1 MTAGIKSE
9 EKYAVVTGASRG
21 LGKAF
26 SFELAKKKINIIL
39 VSLPHQNL
47 SDLSH
52 YLSERFGVKTAY
64 YETDLSVIGNVLE
77 LTRWINENYQV
88 HILINNAG
96 IGGSK
101 RFLDAE
107 VDYINSI
114 MQLNIMCTSVITH
127 QLLPNLIRQKEAYIL
142 NISSMAAFL
151 PMGYKTVYPASK
163 SFIHAFSLG
172 LYAELKDMNVNV
184 SVAYPGVMKTNGDVT
199 TRITSQ
205 GFFGRLTLLE
215 PEWVANYCLRQL
227 FKKHRVIVLNPVIGA
242 ILRMTPNWIKLPLL
256 SRAMKKEAEL

>member
-1 MTAGIKSE
+1 MTAGLKSE
-9 EKYAVVTGASRG
+9 EQYAVVTGASRG

-26 SFELAKKKINIIL
+26 SIELAKQKINIIL
-39 VSLPHQNL
+39 ISLPHQNL
-47 SDLSH
+47 PVLSH
-52 YLSERFGVKTAY
+52 QLSAEYGVKTAY
-64 YETDLSVIGNVLE
+64 YETDLSVMSNVME
-77 LTRWINENYQV
+77 LTRWINENYNV
-88 HILINNAG
+88 KILINNAG

-101 RFLDAE
+101 RFVDAE

-114 MQLNIMCTSVITH
+114 MQVNIMCTSIITH

-151 PMGYKTVYPASK
+151 PIGYKTVYPASK
-163 SFIHAFSLG
+163 SFIHSFSLG
-172 LYAELKDMNVNV
+172 LYTELKEQNVYV

-215 PEWVANYCLRQL
+215 PEQVANYCLRQL
-227 FKKHRVIVLNPVIGA
+227 FKKHRVIVLNPVIGV
-242 ILRMTPNWIKLPLL
+242 ILRMLPNWIKLPLL
-256 SRAMKKEAEL
+256 TRAMKREAEL

>member
-1 MTAGIKSE
+1 MAERLKSV

-26 SFELAKKKINIIL
+26 SIELAKQNYNLIL
-39 VSLPHQNL
+39 VSLPYQNL

-52 YLSERFGVKTAY
+52 HLYQRYGIKTAY
-64 YETDLSVIGNVLE
+64 YETDLSVMDNVLE
-77 LTRWINENYQV
+77 LTRWINENFNV
-88 HILINNAG
+88 TILINNAG

-101 RFLDAE
+101 RFMDAE
-107 VDYINSI
+107 VEYINSI
-114 MQLNIMCTSVITH
+114 MQVNIMSTSIITH
-127 QLLPNLIRQKEAYIL
+127 QLLPNLIRQKEGYIL

-151 PMGYKTVYPASK
+151 PIGYKTVYPASK
-163 SFIHAFSLG
+163 SFIHSFSLG
-172 LYAELKDMNVNV
+172 LYTELKEQNVYV

-215 PEWVANYCLRQL
+215 PEQVASYCLRQL
-227 FKKHRVIVLNPVIGA
+227 FKKHRVIVLNPVVGV
-242 ILRMTPNWIKLPLL
+242 ILRMLPNWIKLPLL
-256 SRAMKKEAEL
+256 TRAMKKEAEL

>member
-1 MTAGIKSE
+1 MTEGENSVDH
-9 EKYAVVTGASRG
+9 YAVVTGASRG

-26 SFELAKKKINIIL
+26 SIELAKQNINIIL
-39 VSLPHQNL
+39 VSLPFQNL

-52 YLSERFGVKTAY
+52 YLSQKYGVKTAF
-64 YETDLSVIGNVLE
+64 YETDLSVMANVLE
-77 LTRWINENYQV
+77 LTRWINENFNV
-88 HILINNAG
+88 NILINNAG

-101 RFLDAE
+101 RFIDAE

-114 MQLNIMCTSVITH
+114 MQLNIVSTSVITH
-127 QLLPNLIRQKEAYIL
+127 QLLPNLIRQKGAYIL

-151 PMGYKTVYPASK
+151 PIGYKTVYPASK
-163 SFIHAFSLG
+163 SFIHSFSLS
-172 LYAELKDMNVNV
+172 LYTELKDLNVNV

-215 PEWVANYCLRQL
+215 PDRVASYCLRQL
-227 FKKHRVIVLNPVIGA
+227 FKKKRVIVLNPVVST
-242 ILRMTPNWIKLPLL
+242 ILRMLPNWIKLPLL
-256 SRAMKKEAEL
+256 TRAMKKEAEL

>member
-1 MTAGIKSE
+1 MPPRQKSE
-9 EKYAVVTGASRG
+9 EQYAVVTGASRG

-26 SFELAKKKINIIL
+26 SIELAKQKINIIL
-39 VSLPHQNL
+39 VSLPYQNL

-52 YLSERFGVKTAY
+52 HLSQKYGIKTAF
-64 YETDLSVIGNVLE
+64 YEMDLSVMDNVLE
-77 LTRWINENYQV
+77 LTRQINEHFNV
-88 HILINNAG
+88 NILINNAG

-101 RFLDAE
+101 RFVDAE
-107 VDYINSI
+107 VEYINSI
-114 MQLNIMCTSVITH
+114 MQLNIVSTSVITH

-151 PMGYKTVYPASK
+151 PIGYKTVYPASK
-163 SFIHAFSLG
+163 SFIHSFSLG
-172 LYAELKDMNVNV
+172 LYTELKDLNVYV

-215 PEWVANYCLRQL
+215 PDKVAGYCLRQL
-227 FKKHRVIVLNPVIGA
+227 FKKRRVIVLNPVVGA
-242 ILRMTPNWIKLPLL
+242 ILRMLPNWIKLPLL
-256 SRAMKKEAEL
+256 TRAMKREAEL

>member
-1 MTAGIKSE
+1 MTAGIKPE
-9 EKYAVVTGASRG
+9 EQYAVVTGASRG

-26 SFELAKKKINIIL
+26 SLELAKKKINVIL

-47 SDLSH
+47 SDLSVH
-52 YLSERFGVKTAY
+52 LSEQYGIKTAY
-64 YETDLSVIGNVLE
+64 YETDLSVMGNVLE
-77 LTRWINENYQV
+77 LTRWINKNYHV

-101 RFLDAE
+101 RFVDAD

-114 MQLNIMCTSVITH
+114 MQVNIMCTSVITH
-127 QLLPNLIRQKEAYIL
+127 QLLPNLISQKESFIL

-151 PMGYKTVYPASK
+151 PIGYKTVYPASK
-163 SFIHAFSLG
+163 SFIHSFSLG
-172 LYAELKDMNVNV
+172 LYTELKDQHVCV

-227 FKKHRVIVLNPVIGA
+227 FKKRRVIVLNPVIGT
-242 ILRMTPNWIKLPLL
+242 ILRMLPNWIKLPLL